1 MTTTAKASVAVA
13 QEALAVLSQ
22 DKRIDTLD
30 TESKDATIFKVSIAF
45 ESARKQVL
53 CDHAWNFARS
63 EKFTTSTFVRHDD
76 VYPWSAPMPP
86 DSLRIL
92 AVYDQTGSKA
102 DYIVYDMTL
111 RSSRP
116 LERIVYV
123 RDEEDIT
130 VWSPLARRAFV
141 FRLAA
146 DIAKP
151 ITGRI
156 NECQLQEEHYRAAIA
171 DAKLREA
178 REGEA
183 ANPWGESHHARV
195 MRGWK

>member
-1 MTTTAKASVAVA
+1 MKITHSESIAVA
-13 QEALAVLSQ
+13 QEALATLSQ
-22 DKRIDTLD
+22 DKRIDILD
-30 TESKDATIFKVSIAF
+30 TESKDATIFKVSIAY

-53 CDHAWNFARS
+53 SDHNWNFARS
-63 EKFTTSTFVRHDD
+63 ELLTCSSYVKHDRY
-76 VYPWSAPMPP
+76 YPWSVRMPA

-92 AVYDQTGSKA
+92 AVYDVEGRKA

-116 LERIVYV
+116 LARIVYV

-130 VWSPLARRAFV
+130 IWTPLARRAFV
-141 FRLAA
+141 YRLAA

-171 DAKLREA
+171 DAKLKEA

-183 ANPWGESHHARV
+183 VNPWGESHHARA
-195 MRGWK
+195 MRGI